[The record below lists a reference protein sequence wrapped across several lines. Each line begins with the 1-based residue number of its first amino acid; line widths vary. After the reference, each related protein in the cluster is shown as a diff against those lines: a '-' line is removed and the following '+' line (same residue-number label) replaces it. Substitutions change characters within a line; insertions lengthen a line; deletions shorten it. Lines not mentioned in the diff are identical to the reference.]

1 MIPKVSVCVPVFKVE
16 RYIERCVV
24 SICNQ
29 TLDELEIIFI
39 NDQSPDKSW
48 KILKETIAQYPQR
61 LANIILL
68 ENASNLGPAISRQRC
83 AQVATGEYIYF
94 ADSDDWLDKDMLATM
109 YNIAVEKKADI
120 VGTDIF
126 VIPPSGTPFTR
137 TYRTFASKNEWI
149 SNMI

>member
-48 KILKETIAQYPQR
+48 KILKQY
-61 LANIILL
+61 
-68 ENASNLGPAISRQRC
+68 
-83 AQVATGEYIYF
+83 
-94 ADSDDWLDKDMLATM
+94 
-109 YNIAVEKKADI
+109 
-120 VGTDIF
+120 F
-126 VIPPSGTPFTR
+126 VKI
-137 TYRTFASKNEWI
+137 
-149 SNMI
+149 